1 MVRLERK
8 DEGENGEKGGISDWL
23 VLVRNTR
30 GCIEGREKETKRN
43 GREREDSVGEK
54 EGGGGIGMRKKRK

>member
-43 GREREDSVGEK
+43 GRER
-54 EGGGGIGMRKKRK
+54 R